1 MRLLMS
7 FALTTICTCICR
19 YLSSA
24 WSTILIY
31 DAYTVPYCTWFER
44 KKEGEYA
51 MPNHAQ
57 PRFMSGH
64 FDPLWWKMFYKCA
77 SPELWCPIHQSTSA
91 KHVLDI
97 SHQLNQAAVKHKTCG
112 FSKQLWIVGHAVIW
126 FERKVHNIFPATS
139 DTETNWRT
147 FIYKWNPFLWHF
159 QASSMDVP
167 IVETHRQVASNAVEK
182 CAKIPVEAKLPRLSL
197 NSHHSTSLM
206 CVQVSIVYWKR
217 KSHRNQGNHGKENI
231 EVSTFFKATPH
242 SLSKQLRR
250 PPTGRHWAGM
260 VPIISSCCLKIL
272 VYDPSK
278 KTKFSLCRKP
288 CEPPWWDSH
297 VIEAGSRYFSSNFKL
312 KMNHRPMIT

>member
-1 MRLLMS
+1 MS

-77 SPELWCPIHQSTSA
+77 SPELWCPMHQSTSA
-91 KHVLDI
+91 KHALDI

-126 FERKVHNIFPATS
+126 FERKVHNIFPAAS

-182 CAKIPVEAKLPRLSL
+182 CAKNQVEAKLPWLSL
-197 NSHHSTSLM
+197 ITIPRHL
-206 CVQVSIVYWKR
+206 CVSKSQLFIGRGKVIEIKVTMEKR
-217 KSHRNQGNHGKENI
+217 TLKSPL
-231 EVSTFFKATPH
+231 S
-242 SLSKQLRR
+242 SKQHL
-250 PPTGRHWAGM
+250 
-260 VPIISSCCLKIL
+260 IFF
-272 VYDPSK
+272 PSNYVG
-278 KTKFSLCRKP
+278 LLQVDI
-288 CEPPWWDSH
+288 EPVW
-297 VIEAGSRYFSSNFKL
+297 FQ
-312 KMNHRPMIT
+312 